1 MGHSLSSSPPVM
13 TGFLAAASWEGS
25 IQMDSVTSSSDS
37 SLYIETSVQD
47 FLSNDSNVSSTS
59 DVSSSSS
66 LSSSSLET
74 QLKESPWVTST
85 TTEDDQ
91 SVFQAHGYNSSK
103 VLSPTFLP

>member
-59 DVSSSSS
+59 DVSSSS